1 MKKTKILWTIQ
12 FFLAKFW
19 GWYLIIF
26 FLILSLNPK
35 RIKQIFNDL
44 NDEKFLIVSSF
55 MAIIVGLL
63 NVLFHNIW
71 EPNWK
76 LLITLIGWT
85 SLFIG
90 LSLFIFPKRTVVIL
104 KFINVKLVQL
114 IYILLFFTGVF
125 LLNIVYRV
133 VPV

>member
-1 MKKTKILWTIQ
+1 MDSSI
-12 FFLAKFW
+12 FLAKFW

-35 RIKQIFNDL
+35 RIRQIFNDL
-44 NDEKFLIVSSF
+44 NDEKFLIVTSF
-55 MAIIVGLL
+55 VAIIVGLV

-71 EPNWK
+71 EPSWK
-76 LLITLIGWT
+76 LIITLIGWV

-104 KFINVKLVQL
+104 EFMNIKLVQV
-114 IYILLFFTGVF
+114 IYTLLFMMGLY
-125 LLNIVYRV
+125 LLNIVYNII
-133 VPV
+133 PI